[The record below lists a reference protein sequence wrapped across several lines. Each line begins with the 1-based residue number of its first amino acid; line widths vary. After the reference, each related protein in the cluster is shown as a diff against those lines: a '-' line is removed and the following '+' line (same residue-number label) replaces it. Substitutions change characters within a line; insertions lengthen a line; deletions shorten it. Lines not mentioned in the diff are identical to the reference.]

1 MLRSNDEKTVS
12 SPRATAHIA
21 HDRCGGDWPV
31 NAEAQSEEREAG
43 PVSSTANPEPAIEPV
58 SQRFPTLEEQEIVL
72 TLSCPQAREVRVVGD
87 FNNCC
92 QDGTPMQKNGAG
104 VWTVR
109 LMLRSGQY
117 RYRFLVDGAWREDPG
132 ASQRAPNASGQ
143 FNSILSVPL
152 AVRTSIL

>member
-1 MLRSNDEKTVS
+1 MLRSNDENTVN
-12 SPRATAHIA
+12 SPRATAGTV
-21 HDRCGGDWPV
+21 HDRCGREWPA
-31 NAEAQSEEREAG
+31 NAEAQSKEREVE
-43 PVSSTANPEPAIEPV
+43 PVSPTANPEPAIEPV
-58 SQRFPTLEEQEIVL
+58 SERFPTLEEQEIL
-72 TLSCPQAREVRVVGD
+72 FTLSCPQAREVSVVGD
-87 FNNCC
+87 FNNWC

-104 VWTVR
+104 EWAVR

-117 RYRFLVDGAWREDPG
+117 GYRFLVDGAWREDPG